1 MEENL
6 SPLFHALADPNRLRI
21 IDLLRHEDLTV
32 GAIAERLDISQP
44 QTSKQLRVLYDAGL
58 VSVTIEANRRRYA
71 LNRQALKPL
80 DVWRSRLEA
89 ETARLDRLEEFLNQS
104 KREGTS

>member
-21 IDLLRHEDLTV
+21 IELLRQEDLTV
-32 GAIAERLDISQP
+32 GSIAERLDISQP

-71 LNRQALKPL
+71 LNRHALIPL
-80 DVWRSRLEA
+80 DVWCSRFEA
-89 ETARLDRLEEFLNQS
+89 ETARLNRLEEFLDQS
-104 KREGTS
+104 QREGTS

>member
-21 IDLLRHEDLTV
+21 IELLRQEDLTV
-32 GAIAERLDISQP
+32 GAIAEMLDISQP

-71 LNRQALKPL
+71 LNRQALTPL

>member
-21 IDLLRHEDLTV
+21 IELLRQEALTV

-71 LNRQALKPL
+71 LNRQALAPMEI
-80 DVWRSRLEA
+80 WRSRLEA
-89 ETARLDRLEEFLNQS
+89 ETARLDGLEEFLQQS
-104 KREGTS
+104 KREGKS